1 MFQTKI
7 LLIMIYVTNNI
18 FLGLDTELDN
28 LANNFENEL
37 KEIICEK
44 FKLSSS
50 RYNSHER
57 FISLFTFIAPLGYFG
72 LKS

>member
-50 RYNSHER
+50 RYNYEN
-57 FISLFTFIAPLGYFG
+57 IN
-72 LKS
+72 